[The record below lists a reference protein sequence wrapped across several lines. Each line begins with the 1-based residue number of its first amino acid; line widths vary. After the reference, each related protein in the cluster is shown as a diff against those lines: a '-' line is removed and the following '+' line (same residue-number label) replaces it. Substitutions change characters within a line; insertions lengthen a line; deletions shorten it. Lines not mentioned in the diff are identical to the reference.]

1 MSGLVIFPIL
11 LPLVT
16 ALLMV
21 AGGLRRVGL
30 WQQPVSALSVLT
42 LVIVAAVL
50 FDHAAAGELAVYH
63 VGDWPARYGIVLVLD
78 RLSAL
83 MLLLTAVVAAFS
95 LIYGFGGADR
105 DQGSFH
111 ALFHFQ
117 LAGLNAAF
125 LTGDLFNL
133 FVAFELL
140 LIASYALLMHGA
152 GPERSRA
159 GLHYAVMN
167 LVGSSLFLIAIGLIY
182 GVTGRL
188 NMADLA
194 AWTAGTDLAQQPV
207 VRVAGAML
215 LVVFGLK
222 AALAPLYGWLP
233 STYSAASAPVAA
245 LFSVM
250 TKVGIYAMLRMWVLI
265 SPDRVGDELGAGLLV
280 AGMVT
285 LFLGNLGAIACSQLR
300 RTIGYLLIGSVG
312 TLVIALAFGTAPSIA
327 AGLYYLV
334 HSTLLAAALFLLAD
348 LVARQR
354 GPAADALRA
363 GPGVAQPAL
372 LGLGFLV
379 AAAAYAGL
387 PPFSGFIGKLLI
399 LQSAWDSRLGA
410 WIWATVLVTG
420 LFATIALS
428 RAGSVLF
435 WKSGAPSGDGPGA
448 GAASAVRTA
457 PVLALLT
464 LSVALAVVAG
474 PAMEYADATAK
485 QLLDR
490 DNYVSAV
497 LGAPSSGAAGSQT
510 P

>member
-1 MSGLVIFPIL
+1 MSGLVIVPIL

-16 ALLMV
+16 ALLMA

-30 WQQPVSALSVLT
+30 WQQPVSTLSVLA
-42 LVIVAAVL
+42 LAIVAAVL
-50 FDHAAAGELAVYH
+50 LGHAAAGELTVYQI
-63 VGDWPARYGIVLVLD
+63 GDWPPRYGIVLVLD

-83 MLLLTAVVAAFS
+83 MVLLTAVVAACS
-95 LIYGFGGADR
+95 LIYGVGGADR

-159 GLHYAVMN
+159 GLHYAIIN

-194 AWTAGTDLAQQPV
+194 AWTANTDLAQQPV
-207 VRVAGAML
+207 LRVAGAML

-222 AALAPLYGWLP
+222 AALAPLYPWLP
-233 STYSAASAPVAA
+233 SAYSAASAPVAA
-245 LFSVM
+245 LFSIM

-265 SPDRVGDELGAGLLV
+265 TPDRLGGEVGAGLLIV
-280 AGMVT
+280 GMGT
-285 LFLGNLGAIACSQLR
+285 LLLGNFGAIACSQLR

-312 TLVIALAFGTAPSIA
+312 TLVIALAIGTAHSIA
-327 AGLYYLV
+327 AGLYYLL

-348 LVARQR
+348 LVAQQR
-354 GPAADALRA
+354 GPIGDVLRA
-363 GPGVAQPAL
+363 GPGVAQPVL

-399 LQSAWDSRLGA
+399 LQSAWGSAHGS

-428 RAGSVLF
+428 RAGSMLF
-435 WKSGAPSGDGPGA
+435 WKSEAPPGGGAVL
-448 GAASAVRTA
+448 AVRTA
-457 PVLALLT
+457 PVLALLA
-464 LSVALAVVAG
+464 LSMALAAVAG
-474 PAMEYADATAK
+474 PVMDYADATAR

-490 DNYVSAV
+490 DRYLTAV
-497 LGAPSSGAAGSQT
+497 LGAPPSGATGSHK